1 MPNRSALT
9 GPWKSHGPFLFYV
22 DLMDLVQFLVLTLA
36 TWRIAY
42 AIYDDSQ
49 AGPFLIL
56 HRIRYRIGIRY
67 DETGKKGIVA
77 SPAWKRELA
86 DMHQCM
92 YCMSPWYGLAATLIW
107 IIVPKDYKD
116 IIFYFA
122 LPFAIS
128 AGIVFAHKF
137 GKK

>member
-1 MPNRSALT
+1 
-9 GPWKSHGPFLFYV
+9 
-22 DLMDLVQFLVLTLA
+22 MDLVQFLVLTLA